1 MIKKVLY
8 FFICFFAFQS
18 VFSQHVDDLVTEKK
32 EYNLIDGIFAV
43 IGNQVIFHSDIENQ
57 VLQYKNQGVIDDN
70 LKNKVVEDLFFQ
82 KMLLNAAEID
92 SVEVDA
98 SEIDNSIKQRVL
110 FFEEQLG
117 SIDKVENYFNK
128 SIDELITELRPM
140 IKDQLIV
147 QKMQYEITKNIDI
160 SPLEVK
166 NFYNDFNADSLPVI
180 PAQYQVAQVL
190 KVPEAADLAISET
203 LSKLE
208 DLRDRIVKGAD
219 FSTMAILYSEDP
231 GSSRSGGAYYGIK
244 KGDFVKEFE
253 AVAFSLELDELS
265 EIFETE
271 YGYHVAQLI
280 NRKGNQIDVRHILMT
295 PKISNNE
302 MLFAKHFLD
311 SLRIEI
317 ISDNITFS
325 VVAKEFSSD
334 KDTRYN
340 GGLLIN
346 PNTNN
351 SYFSLEELDRSIL
364 NDVKSL
370 SVGGVTPPIYVKLP
384 NGQEAYRIIKL
395 VDKKEEHIANLSD
408 DYAFL
413 KNYCFTKKQDME
425 LRKWYNKYVEDLYV
439 YSKEN
444 LLQYDFY
451 KNLLNHESK

>member
-1 MIKKVLY
+1 MIKKGLY
-8 FFICFFAFQS
+8 FFICFFVFQS
-18 VFSQHVDDLVTEKK
+18 VFCQVSDVSFEEK
-32 EYNLIDGIFAV
+32 EYSLLDGVFAV
-43 IGNQVIFHSDIENQ
+43 IGNQVIFHSDIESQ
-57 VLQYKNQGVIDDN
+57 LLQYKNQGVFDSS
-70 LKNKVVEDLFFQ
+70 LKDKVVEDLFFQ

-92 SVEVDA
+92 SIEVDA
-98 SEIDNSIKQRVL
+98 SEIDNSINQRIL

-128 SIDELITELRPM
+128 SIDELVAELRPM

-147 QKMQYEITKNIDI
+147 QKMQYEITKNIDV

-166 NFYNDFNADSLPVI
+166 KFYNEFSIDSLPLI
-180 PAQYQVAQVL
+180 PAKYQVAQVL
-190 KVPEAADLAISET
+190 KVPEAADLEVSET

-208 DLRDRIVKGAD
+208 DLRDRIIKGAD
-219 FSTMAILYSEDP
+219 FATMAILYSEDP

-253 AVAFSLELDELS
+253 AVAFSLDIDELS

-271 YGYHVAQLI
+271 YGYHIAQLI

-302 MLFAKHFLD
+302 MLSAKHVLD
-311 SLRIEI
+311 SLRVEI

-325 VVAKEFSSD
+325 SVAKQFSSD

-351 SYFSLEELDRSIL
+351 SFFSLEEIDRSIL

-370 SVGGVTPPIYVKLP
+370 SVGDITAPIYVKLP

-413 KNYCFTKKQDME
+413 KNYFFIQKQDLE
-425 LRKWYNKYVEDLYV
+425 LRKWYSKYIEDLYI
-439 YSKEN
+439 YSQEN
-444 LLQYDFY
+444 LSQYDFY
-451 KNLLNHESK
+451 KNLLSHESE